1 MTRYAMVID
10 KRRCIG
16 CHSCTVACR
25 TWNKLPI
32 DIIYNPVLTEGV
44 KGTWPNVHR
53 EWTPMLCQH
62 CAKPACVPACPTGAS
77 IQVEDGTVWVDY
89 KKCMAC
95 KVCVNACPDGMRD
108 VSKTEEFFHRFVRK
122 CTFCRNARQL
132 DPDAQPYCVKTC
144 HQKARIFGDLD
155 DPNSEVSKI
164 VASVKTER
172 LLEDLGT
179 EPQIYYV
186 PDMGGRL

>member
-77 IQVEDGTVWVDY
+77 IQDEDGTVWVDY

-95 KVCVNACPDGMRD
+95 KVCVNACPYGMRD

-164 VASVKTER
+164 VASVKT
-172 LLEDLGT
+172 
-179 EPQIYYV
+179 
-186 PDMGGRL
+186 

>member
-16 CHSCTVACR
+16 CHSCTVTCR

-77 IQVEDGTVWVDY
+77 IQDEDGTVWVDY

-95 KVCVNACPDGMRD
+95 KVCVNACPYGMRD
-108 VSKTEEFFHRFVRK
+108 VSKTE
-122 CTFCRNARQL
+122 
-132 DPDAQPYCVKTC
+132 
-144 HQKARIFGDLD
+144 
-155 DPNSEVSKI
+155 
-164 VASVKTER
+164 
-172 LLEDLGT
+172 
-179 EPQIYYV
+179 
-186 PDMGGRL
+186 

>member
-62 CAKPACVPACPTGAS
+62 CAKPACVTACPTGAS
-77 IQVEDGTVWVDY
+77 IQDDDGTVWVDY
-89 KKCMAC
+89 KTCMAC
-95 KVCVNACPDGMRD
+95 
-108 VSKTEEFFHRFVRK
+108 
-122 CTFCRNARQL
+122 
-132 DPDAQPYCVKTC
+132 
-144 HQKARIFGDLD
+144 
-155 DPNSEVSKI
+155 
-164 VASVKTER
+164 
-172 LLEDLGT
+172 
-179 EPQIYYV
+179 
-186 PDMGGRL
+186 